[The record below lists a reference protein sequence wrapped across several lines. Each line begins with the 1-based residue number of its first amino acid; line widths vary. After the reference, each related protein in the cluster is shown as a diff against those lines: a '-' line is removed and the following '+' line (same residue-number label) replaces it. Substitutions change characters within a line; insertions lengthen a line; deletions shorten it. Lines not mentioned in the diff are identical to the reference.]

1 MRFEKSSLRPAKR
14 VNGCPPH
21 SIFLSMRLFLLAL
34 FAASAGSEVSFREVI
49 LPAGPHAAMVTAAD
63 LNHDSRPDLIVA
75 NLEDN
80 AVTILLNDGGGRF
93 HPAPGSPFN
102 SGSQPNDF
110 AVADFNRDAH
120 QDLAIVNTQT
130 PFISIFLGDG
140 RGRFHPAPGSPVRT
154 ESYPHP
160 HGVAAGDFTGHG
172 TVDLMTDSWGHNQIE
187 LLKGDGRGGFALG
200 AFYNVGKR
208 PYQRSRAADLNG
220 DGKADIVTTN
230 LDGDSVTVLLGD
242 GRGGFREAPGS
253 PFPTAPAPWAV
264 EIADVNRD
272 GKPDLVVIPYDRDA
286 KTRGGAS
293 NVTVLIGDGS
303 GKFTP
308 LAGSPFSLQACAQP
322 TAVAAADLT
331 GGPLLDI
338 AVTCV
343 NSSQIAF
350 LTPGARGYRL
360 SLRSLP
366 GMPYGLAV
374 ADFFGTGRMSIA
386 VSDSS
391 RGTVTILRP

>member
-1 MRFEKSSLRPAKR
+1 MRP
-14 VNGCPPH
+14 
-21 SIFLSMRLFLLAL
+21 FLLVL
-34 FAASAGSEVSFREVI
+34 FAASAAGDLSFHETT
-49 LPAGPHAAMVTAAD
+49 LPAGPHAAVVAAAD

-75 NLEDN
+75 NLEDG
-80 AVTILLNDGGGRF
+80 AVTILLNDGSGRF

-110 AVADFNRDAH
+110 AVADFNHDGH
-120 QDLAIVNTQT
+120 PDLAIVNTQT

-140 RGRFHPAPGSPVRT
+140 RGGFHPAPGSPVRT

-172 TVDLMTDSWGHNQIE
+172 AIDLMTDSWGHNQIE
-187 LLKGDGRGGFALG
+187 MLTGDGHGGFALG
-200 AFYNVGKR
+200 PFFNVGKR
-208 PYQRSRAADLNG
+208 PYQRLRAADLNG

-253 PFPTAPAPWAV
+253 PFPTAPAPWAI

-272 GKPDLVVIPYDRDA
+272 GKSDLVVIPYDRDA

-293 NVTVLIGDGS
+293 NVTVLIGDGT
-303 GKFTP
+303 GRFTP
-308 LAGSPFSLQACAQP
+308 LAGSPFSLGTCAQP

-343 NSSQIAF
+343 NSSQLAF
-350 LTPGARGYRL
+350 LTPDARGYRL
-360 SLRSLP
+360 NMRSMP
-366 GMPYGLAV
+366 GEPYGLAV
-374 ADFFGTGRMSIA
+374 ADFFGTGKMSLA
-386 VSDSS
+386 VSDSAK
-391 RGTVTILRP
+391 GTVTLLHP

>member
-1 MRFEKSSLRPAKR
+1 MKTLRAAVAGTARRRLTRP
-14 VNGCPPH
+14 
-21 SIFLSMRLFLLAL
+21 FLVVL
-34 FAASAGSEVSFREVI
+34 FAASAGSEVSFQEVI
-49 LPAGPHAAMVTAAD
+49 LPAGPHAATITAVD

-80 AVTILLNDGGGRF
+80 TVTILLNYGGGRF

-110 AVADFNRDAH
+110 AVADFNRDGH
-120 QDLAIVNTQT
+120 PDLAIVNTQT

-154 ESYPHP
+154 ESYPRP

-172 TVDLMTDSWGHNQIE
+172 VVDLMTDSWGHNQIE
-187 LLKGDGRGGFALG
+187 LLTGDGRGGFAMG
-200 AFYNVGKR
+200 AFFNVGKR
-208 PYQRSRAADLNG
+208 PYQRLRTADFNG

-253 PFPTAPAPWAV
+253 PFQTAPAPWAV

-286 KTRGGAS
+286 GTRGGAS
-293 NVTVLIGDGS
+293 NVTVLTGDGS

-322 TAVAAADLT
+322 TSVAAANLT
-331 GGPLLDI
+331 GGALLDI
-338 AVTCV
+338 VVTCV
-343 NSSQIAF
+343 NSAQLAI
-350 LTPGARGYRL
+350 LTPDARGYRL
-360 SLRSLP
+360 SMRSMP
-366 GMPYGLAV
+366 GQPYGLAV
-374 ADFFGTGRMSIA
+374 ADFFGNRRMSVA

-391 RGTVTILRP
+391 KGTVTLLQP

>member
-1 MRFEKSSLRPAKR
+1 MKPL
-14 VNGCPPH
+14 
-21 SIFLSMRLFLLAL
+21 LLAL
-34 FAASAGSEVSFREVI
+34 LAATAGGEVWFHEISV
-49 LPAGPHAAMVTAAD
+49 PAGAHAATVAAAD

-75 NLEDN
+75 NPEDG

-102 SGSQPNDF
+102 SGPQPNDF
-110 AVADFNRDAH
+110 AVADFNHDGH
-120 QDLAIVNTQT
+120 PDLAVVNTQT

-140 RGRFHPAPGSPVRT
+140 HGGFGSAPSSPVRT

-172 TVDLMTDSWGHNQIE
+172 AIDLMTDSWGHNQIE
-187 LLKGDGRGGFALG
+187 MLTGDARGGFAPG
-200 AFYNVGKR
+200 PFFNVGKR
-208 PYQRSRAADLNG
+208 PYQRLRASDLNG

-253 PFPTAPAPWAV
+253 PFKTAPAPWAV
-264 EIADVNRD
+264 DVADVNRD
-272 GKPDLVVIPYDRDA
+272 GKPDLIVIPYDRDA
-286 KTRGGAS
+286 KTRGGAA

-303 GKFTP
+303 GRFTA
-308 LAGSPFSLQACAQP
+308 LAGSPFSLGACAQP

-331 GGPLLDI
+331 GGRLLDI

-343 NSSQIAF
+343 NSSQLAL
-350 LTPGARGYRL
+350 LTPDARGYRL
-360 SLRSLP
+360 SLRPMP
-366 GMPYGLAV
+366 GQPYGLAA
-374 ADFFGTGRMSIA
+374 ADFFGTGKMSLV
-386 VSDSS
+386 VSNSAT
-391 RGTVTILRP
+391 GMVTLLRP